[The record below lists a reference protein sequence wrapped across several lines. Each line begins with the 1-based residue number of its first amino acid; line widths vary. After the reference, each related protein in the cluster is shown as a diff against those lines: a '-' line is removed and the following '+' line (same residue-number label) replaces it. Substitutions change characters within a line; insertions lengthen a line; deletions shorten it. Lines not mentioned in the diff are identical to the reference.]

1 MAASKEEGNHMAW
14 TNEDEKLFQELMERR
29 KAERTVLWQCVKRAA
44 HKAML
49 PNISTIDD
57 ITDVLIE
64 NAERFRKV
72 LEPFDTSLPNHIK
85 LEN

>member
-1 MAASKEEGNHMAW
+1 M
-14 TNEDEKLFQELMERR
+14 
-29 KAERTVLWQCVKRAA
+29 LWQCVKRAA